1 MIYNKKM
8 NSKNFLQEELTP
20 LMRQYMKIKEQYRD
34 AIVFFRL
41 GDFYEMFGEDAIL
54 ASRILGIT
62 LTSRDKSKENP
73 IPMCGIP
80 YFAADSYIEKLIKE
94 GYKIAICEQVGDP
107 KTSKGIV
114 ERQVLKVLTPG
125 TYLPEGV
132 KENVYIMAVYPT
144 KGKLGITIADI
155 TTGDLILY
163 ESDTNLFDEIGRFEP
178 KEILIPKSLED
189 TIKFQ
194 NLSYSVTYLDDW
206 KFDYLLSYKT
216 LLEYFKVTSL
226 KSFGIEDFSTAVSAT
241 GALIKYLEENKQ
253 KIDFKKLK
261 VLNLSD
267 FMLLDTVT
275 KKNLEIF
282 TSLDGSKEGSLLWV
296 LDETMTSMGTRFLK
310 NALNCPLIKISEIE
324 KRLNGVEFFY
334 RDAILRQSIQNILKD
349 LPDIERLALKIKS
362 GSISPKELKALKE
375 GLKRIPNIKA
385 SLAKAGLSEI
395 KELFDKLFELND
407 VVNLID
413 NALIE
418 NPPHTVTEGA
428 IFKDGYNSVIDELRI
443 LAHESKKYIL
453 NIESEERKKTGIN
466 SLKIGFNRVFG
477 YYIEVTKPN
486 LHLVPSYYIRKQ
498 TLANTERFITEELKE
513 LESKIIGAE
522 DKLKAVEQELYI
534 ELINKINPYA
544 DLMLENANTL
554 GYLDFLCSLASVASK
569 NNYVRPKICEDAIIE
584 IQEGRHPVIE
594 RLIQLGRL
602 PEQRFI
608 PNDLLIGSEE
618 QKIIILTGPNMAGKS
633 TYLRQNAL
641 IVLMAQIGSFVPAT
655 NAKIGIVDRI
665 FTRIGAS
672 DYLSK
677 GQSTFMVEMIETANI
692 LNNATSKSFII
703 LDEVGRGTST
713 FDGISI
719 AWAVVEYI
727 AEKIKARTLFATH
740 YHELTELAF
749 NIECV
754 KNFTVVVKEWGDE
767 IIFLRKIEKGGTDKS
782 YGIQVARL
790 AGLPQ
795 EILLRARDILQRLE
809 KREFQ
814 TFKPRAKQLDLF
826 FQGDPILVELAKI
839 DIENLSPQKALKKL
853 KELKEM
859 LKND

>member
-1 MIYNKKM
+1 M

-20 LMRQYMKIKEQYRD
+20 LMRQYMKIKEQYKD

-41 GDFYEMFGEDAIL
+41 GDFYEMFAEDAIV
-54 ASRILGIT
+54 ASKILGIT

-94 GYKIAICEQVGDP
+94 GYKVAICEQVGDP

-132 KENVYIMAVYPT
+132 KENVYIMAMYPT
-144 KGKLGITIADI
+144 KGKVGIALADI
-155 TTGDLILY
+155 TTGDFILY
-163 ESDTNLFDEIGRFEP
+163 ESEKSIIDEIGRFEP

-189 TIKFQ
+189 TIKFE
-194 NLSYSVTYLDDW
+194 NLSCSITYLDDW
-206 KFDYLLSYKT
+206 KFDYMLSYKT
-216 LLEYFKVTSL
+216 LLEHFKVTSL

-241 GALIKYLEENKQ
+241 GALIKYLEENRHNTE
-253 KIDFKKLK
+253 FKKLR

-267 FMLLDTVT
+267 FMLLDNAT

-282 TSLDGSKEGSLLWV
+282 TSLDGSTEGSLLGV

-310 NALNCPLIKISEIE
+310 NALNCPLLKISEIE
-324 KRLNGVEFFY
+324 KRLNQIEFFY
-334 RDAILRQSIQNILKD
+334 KDSILRQSIQSILKD
-349 LPDIERLALKIKS
+349 FPDIERLALKIRS

-375 GLKRIPNIKA
+375 GLKKIPNIKS
-385 SLAKAGLSEI
+385 SLARAELLEI
-395 KELFDKLFELND
+395 KELFDKLFELNE
-407 VVNLID
+407 VVNLIE

-418 NPPHTVTEGA
+418 NPPHTVIEGS
-428 IFKDGYNSVIDELRI
+428 IFKEGYNAIIDELRI

-453 NIESEERKKTGIN
+453 NIELEERKKTGIN

-477 YYIEVTKPN
+477 YYIEITKPN

-498 TLANTERFITEELKE
+498 TLANAERFITEELKE

-522 DKLKAVEQELYI
+522 EKLKALEQELYT
-534 ELINKINPYA
+534 ELINKINPYT
-544 DLMLENANTL
+544 DFILQNANTL

-569 NNYVRPKICEDAIIE
+569 NNYIRPNICEYEIIE
-584 IQEGRHPVIE
+584 IQDGRHPVIE

-602 PEQRFI
+602 PEKRFI
-608 PNDLLIGSEE
+608 PNDLLIGAEE

-655 NAKIGIVDRI
+655 KAKIGIVDRI

-749 NIECV
+749 NIESV
-754 KNFTVVVKEWGDE
+754 KNYTVVVKEWGDE

-795 EILLRARDILQRLE
+795 EILYRAREILQRLE

-814 TFKPRAKQLDLF
+814 TFKPLARQLDLF
-826 FQGDPILVELAKI
+826 FQGDPIVVELAKI

-853 KELKEM
+853 RELKEM